1 MSRDPLRLADYLGHI
16 LESIAQIQNYC
27 EDIDE
32 VSFMSNRLI
41 QDAVI
46 RNFEII
52 GEASKNVER
61 VAPEFVAAHPE
72 LPLAFAY
79 DMRNLLAHGYYK
91 VDVNVV
97 WKAIERDLPYLQEQV
112 TNSHS
117 CILSG
122 KSRIGHQYDIPF
134 PSIANQGPYSSIF
147 SSSKHSKII

>member
-1 MSRDPLRLADYLGHI
+1 MSRDPLRLGDYLGHI
-16 LESIAQIQNYC
+16 LEAISQIQNYC
-27 EDIDE
+27 EDLDE
-32 VSFMSNRLI
+32 VTFLKNRMI

-91 VDVNVV
+91 VDVAVV
-97 WKAIERDLPYLQEQV
+97 WKTIERDLPFLQQQV
-112 TNSHS
+112 TMATRK
-117 CILSG
+117 L
-122 KSRIGHQYDIPF
+122 
-134 PSIANQGPYSSIF
+134 
-147 SSSKHSKII
+147 

>member
-1 MSRDPLRLADYLGHI
+1 M
-16 LESIAQIQNYC
+16 
-27 EDIDE
+27 
-32 VSFMSNRLI
+32 
-41 QDAVI
+41 I

-97 WKAIERDLPYLQEQV
+97 WKTIERDLPYLQERV
-112 TNSHS
+112 
-117 CILSG
+117 
-122 KSRIGHQYDIPF
+122 
-134 PSIANQGPYSSIF
+134 NQTMRDL
-147 SSSKHSKII
+147 

>member
-1 MSRDPLRLADYLGHI
+1 MSRDPLRLGDYLGHI
-16 LESIAQIQNYC
+16 LDAIKQIQNYC
-27 EDIDE
+27 KDIDE
-32 VSFMSNRLI
+32 VTFHSNRLI

-72 LPLAFAY
+72 LSLAFAY

-97 WKAIERDLPYLQEQV
+97 WKTIERDLPYLQKQV
-112 TNSHS
+112 IQAVSD
-117 CILSG
+117 L
-122 KSRIGHQYDIPF
+122 
-134 PSIANQGPYSSIF
+134 
-147 SSSKHSKII
+147 

>member
-1 MSRDPLRLADYLGHI
+1 MSTKPLRLLDYLDHI
-16 LESIAQIQNYC
+16 LESISRIEEYTAGL
-27 EDIDE
+27 DKE
-32 VSFMSNRLI
+32 VFLEIRLV

-97 WKAIERDLPYLQEQV
+97 WKTIERDLPYLQKQV
-112 TNSHS
+112 IQA
-117 CILSG
+117 IL
-122 KSRIGHQYDIPF
+122 DL
-134 PSIANQGPYSSIF
+134 
-147 SSSKHSKII
+147 

>member
-1 MSRDPLRLADYLGHI
+1 MSRDPLRLGDYLGHI
-16 LESIAQIQNYC
+16 LEAISQIQSYC

-32 VSFMSNRLI
+32 VSFLTNRMI

-61 VAPEFVAAHPE
+61 VAPEFVAAHPD

-91 VDVNVV
+91 VDLSVV
-97 WKAIERDLPYLQEQV
+97 WKTIERDLPYLQQQV
-112 TNSHS
+112 T
-117 CILSG
+117 
-122 KSRIGHQYDIPF
+122 
-134 PSIANQGPYSSIF
+134 IALRNL
-147 SSSKHSKII
+147 

>member
-1 MSRDPLRLADYLGHI
+1 MIRDPLRLGDYLGHI
-16 LESIAQIQNYC
+16 LEAISQIQNYC

-32 VSFMSNRLI
+32 VTFLKNRMI

-61 VAPEFVAAHPE
+61 VAPEFVVAHPD

-91 VDVNVV
+91 VDVAVV
-97 WKAIERDLPYLQEQV
+97 WKTIERDLPYLQQQV
-112 TNSHS
+112 TLAIRN
-117 CILSG
+117 L
-122 KSRIGHQYDIPF
+122 
-134 PSIANQGPYSSIF
+134 
-147 SSSKHSKII
+147 

>member
-97 WKAIERDLPYLQEQV
+97 WKTIERDLPYLQKQV
-112 TNSHS
+112 IQA
-117 CILSG
+117 IL
-122 KSRIGHQYDIPF
+122 DL
-134 PSIANQGPYSSIF
+134 
-147 SSSKHSKII
+147 

>member
-1 MSRDPLRLADYLGHI
+1 MSRDPLRLRDYLGHI
-16 LESIAQIQNYC
+16 LEAISQIQSYC

-32 VSFMSNRLI
+32 VSFITNRMI

-61 VAPEFVAAHPE
+61 VAPEFVAAHPD

-91 VDVNVV
+91 VDVGVV
-97 WKAIERDLPYLQEQV
+97 WKTIERDLPYLQQQV
-112 TNSHS
+112 T
-117 CILSG
+117 
-122 KSRIGHQYDIPF
+122 
-134 PSIANQGPYSSIF
+134 IALRNL
-147 SSSKHSKII
+147 

>member
-1 MSRDPLRLADYLGHI
+1 MSRDPLRLGDYLGHI
-16 LESIAQIQNYC
+16 FEAISQIQKYC

-32 VSFMSNRLI
+32 ASFLSNRMI

-97 WKAIERDLPYLQEQV
+97 WKTIESDLTYLQHQVSMAMRDL
-112 TNSHS
+112 
-117 CILSG
+117 
-122 KSRIGHQYDIPF
+122 
-134 PSIANQGPYSSIF
+134 
-147 SSSKHSKII
+147 

>member
-52 GEASKNVER
+52 GEASKNIER

-97 WKAIERDLPYLQEQV
+97 WKTIERDLPYLEEQV
-112 TNSHS
+112 RQAVRF
-117 CILSG
+117 L
-122 KSRIGHQYDIPF
+122 
-134 PSIANQGPYSSIF
+134 
-147 SSSKHSKII
+147 

>member
-1 MSRDPLRLADYLGHI
+1 MSRDPLRLRDYLGHI
-16 LESIAQIQNYC
+16 LEAISQIQNYC

-32 VSFMSNRLI
+32 VTFLKNRMI

-61 VAPEFVAAHPE
+61 VAPEFVSAHPD

-91 VDVNVV
+91 VDVAVV
-97 WKAIERDLPYLQEQV
+97 WKTIERDLPYLQQQV
-112 TNSHS
+112 TMAMRN
-117 CILSG
+117 L
-122 KSRIGHQYDIPF
+122 
-134 PSIANQGPYSSIF
+134 
-147 SSSKHSKII
+147 

>member
-1 MSRDPLRLADYLGHI
+1 MSRDPLRLGDYLGHI
-16 LESIAQIQNYC
+16 LEAISQIQNYC
-27 EDIDE
+27 EDLDE
-32 VSFMSNRLI
+32 ITFLKNRMI

-91 VDVNVV
+91 VDVAVV
-97 WKAIERDLPYLQEQV
+97 WKTIERDLPFLQQQV
-112 TNSHS
+112 TVAMRN
-117 CILSG
+117 L
-122 KSRIGHQYDIPF
+122 
-134 PSIANQGPYSSIF
+134 
-147 SSSKHSKII
+147 

>member
-1 MSRDPLRLADYLGHI
+1 MSRDPLRLGDYLGHI
-16 LESIAQIQNYC
+16 LEAISQIQNYC

-32 VSFMSNRLI
+32 VTFQKNRMI

-61 VAPEFVAAHPE
+61 VAPEFVAAHPD

-91 VDVNVV
+91 VDVAVV
-97 WKAIERDLPYLQEQV
+97 WKTIERDLPYLQQQV
-112 TNSHS
+112 TMAMRN
-117 CILSG
+117 L
-122 KSRIGHQYDIPF
+122 
-134 PSIANQGPYSSIF
+134 
-147 SSSKHSKII
+147 

>member
-1 MSRDPLRLADYLGHI
+1 MSRDSLRLGDYLGHI
-16 LESIAQIQNYC
+16 LEAISQIQNYC
-27 EDIDE
+27 EDLDE
-32 VSFMSNRLI
+32 VTFLKNRMI

-91 VDVNVV
+91 VDVAVV
-97 WKAIERDLPYLQEQV
+97 WKTIERDLPFLQQQV
-112 TNSHS
+112 TMAMRN
-117 CILSG
+117 L
-122 KSRIGHQYDIPF
+122 
-134 PSIANQGPYSSIF
+134 
-147 SSSKHSKII
+147 